1 MADIHPVGKA
11 TYDAVRH
18 DVPVRP
24 WTILAQDPLA
34 LGPSGRALTTTVNV
48 PAERLERGPKGHR
61 VHVVDYDSST
71 DILYQPRRTE
81 LTSDPYAKVTDL
93 EELVRDPH
101 FHQQNVYAITMATL
115 CTFENALG
123 RPVAWGFQDPSHQLK
138 VAPHA
143 FAEANAYYSRQSESL
158 NFGYFLDPRGKRIY
172 TCLSHDIVVHE
183 ATHALLDGL
192 RPMYIRPSSPDQ
204 GGFHEGFSDIVALL
218 SVFRSKEVIERLVA
232 PLAGRRNAVELK
244 DLDFNDLA
252 ATGLFKLAEEMG
264 RAADGMPAE
273 ALRHSV
279 KIRPNVTHYGSAR
292 FEEEHDCGEL
302 LVAIVL
308 RSFIHMWLSRL
319 RTLRQAGMT
328 TISKPMLAYEGA
340 RAAKHLLK
348 ILIRAIDYLPPVN
361 LLYPDYLSA
370 ILTADLQ
377 LYPDE
382 DGLVYRDILRKSFEA
397 FGVTPASRDR
407 YDGVWDPPKAAE
419 FTLVGTHFERMQRD
433 PTEVFR
439 FIWENK
445 KALGIEP
452 NAFTRVLSVRP
463 VMRVSNDGAVLRE
476 TVVEY
481 VQQLNVFG
489 SELKSLGI
497 RCPSGVPSNR
507 MISLFGGG
515 TLIFNEYGLLKF
527 HIGTGVTSEK
537 QSDRLQSLSDRGFFA
552 QNSVRRLGMAGLH
565 LDRAIRPAR
574 QPAQEW

>member
-1 MADIHPVGKA
+1 MAEAHPVGKA

-34 LGPSGRALTTTVNV
+34 LAKGGRALTTTVQV

-61 VHVVDYDSST
+61 VHVVDYDAST
-71 DILYQPRRTE
+71 DTLYRARNTNVE
-81 LTSDPYAKVTDL
+81 SDPYAKVTDI
-93 EELVRDPH
+93 EQLVSDPH

-115 CTFENALG
+115 CAFEGALG
-123 RPVAWGFQDPSHQLK
+123 RPVAWGFPDPSHQLK

-143 FAEANAYYSRQSESL
+143 FSEANAFYSRQSESL
-158 NFGYFLDPRGKRIY
+158 NFGYFPDRRGNNVF

-204 GGFHEGFSDIVALL
+204 GGFHEGFADIVALL
-218 SVFRSKEVIERLVA
+218 SVFRSTEVIERLVE
-232 PLAGRRNAVELK
+232 PLSGRRRSV
-244 DLDFNDLA
+244 DLA
-252 ATGLFKLAEEMG
+252 ALGLDDLAQTGLFKLAEQMG
-264 RAADGMPAE
+264 QAADGMPAE

-279 KIRPNVTHYGSAR
+279 KIRPNVGHYGSAR
-292 FEEEHDCGEL
+292 FQEEHDCGEL

-308 RSFIHMWLSRL
+308 RAFIRMWLSRL
-319 RTLRQAGMT
+319 KALRKAGMIE
-328 TISKPMLAYEGA
+328 ISKPMLAKEGA
-340 RAAKHLLK
+340 RAAGHLLR

-377 LYPDE
+377 LYPD
-382 DGLVYRDILRKSFEA
+382 DDALAYRDILRSSFEA
-397 FGVTPASRDR
+397 FGVSPASRNR
-407 YDGVWDPPKAAE
+407 QDGVWDPPKAAE

-445 KALGIEP
+445 KALGVEP

-463 VMRVSNDGAVLRE
+463 VVRVSNDGAVMRE

-489 SELKSLGI
+489 SELKSLDI
-497 RCPSGVPSNR
+497 RCPPGIASNH
-507 MISLFGGG
+507 MVNLFGGG

-527 HIGTGVTSEK
+527 HIGTGVASEK
-537 QSDRLQSLSDRGFFA
+537 QSERLASLSERGFFA
-552 QNSVRRLGMAGLH
+552 SSNFRRFGMAGLH
-565 LDRAIRPAR
+565 LDRAIRPMR
-574 QPAQEW
+574 QPTEEW